1 MFFPLFFILTGV
13 AFAGDCAPVD
23 EQVSRAWDAFY
34 DAELEE
40 AKDTVSSAVQS
51 LDCQSEL
58 VSSETLM
65 ELYRVDALISLTK
78 DDRKGSVYATI
89 RAVTVDPN
97 SGPPADMGPELAE
110 LYADWS
116 QRLGDSKIAVRLA
129 DGGEAWV
136 DGNPLVTGEYAELI
150 AGEHLI
156 QYRADGVI
164 HSSVEELTGNWVVV
178 TGPPILNTDG
188 GAPMTTGPDPVPY
201 ALPSRAVVT
210 DSSLPSDSGRRR
222 LWEFGLA
229 GALTTAAG
237 GAMLGVSV
245 VEEQRF
251 LSLDYLDST
260 YNGCARGQDC
270 YQVAREDTI
279 RADANRVHL
288 LYGSAYGLLTVGVA
302 TSLVSIIGLPA
313 YTDGRTINFQIHF

>member
-1 MFFPLFFILTGV
+1 LFFPLLLLI
-13 AFAGDCAPVD
+13 AGAASAADCPPVG
-23 EQVSRAWDAFY
+23 EQVTRAWDAFY

-40 AKDTVSSAVQS
+40 AKNTVSAAVQS
-51 LDCQSEL
+51 LKCQSEL
-58 VSSETLM
+58 VNTETLM

-97 SGPPADMGPELAE
+97 SGPPSDMGPELGE

-116 QRLGDSKIAVRLA
+116 QRLGESKIAVRLA
-129 DGGEAWV
+129 DDGEAWV
-136 DGNPLVTGEYAELI
+136 DGKKLVTGEYTELI

-156 QYRADGVI
+156 QYRDDEMI
-164 HSSVEELTGNWVVV
+164 RSSVEELTSNWVIV
-178 TGPPILNTDG
+178 TGPPIPNTKG
-188 GAPMTTGPDPVPY
+188 GAPTSTGPDPIPY
-201 ALPSRAVVT
+201 ELPSRVAAT
-210 DSSLPSDSGRRR
+210 EATIPQESGRRR
-222 LWEFGLA
+222 PWGFGLA

-245 VEEQRF
+245 AEEQRF
-251 LSLDYLDST
+251 LSLDYLDAT

-270 YQVAREDTI
+270 YQSAREDAI
-279 RADANRVHL
+279 RADANRVQV
-288 LYGSAYGLLTVGVA
+288 LYGSAYGLLTAGVA

-313 YTDGRTINFQIHF
+313 YTDGRTINLQIQF